1 MPKKAQLIETAT
13 TDLRSFMAV
22 QILFTT
28 EYVLK
33 IFFFMGLSGN
43 CCPKQEKM
51 VMGLCRQLNALI
63 KISLWYPGT
72 EQFVYVI
79 NKLSAWMYCA
89 CLPPTVRLVKQGQ
102 FLAGADCQRRAKC

>member
-13 TDLRSFMAV
+13 TDLRSFTAV

-43 CCPKQEKM
+43 CCPKQTK
-51 VMGLCRQLNALI
+51 
-63 KISLWYPGT
+63 KW
-72 EQFVYVI
+72 
-79 NKLSAWMYCA
+79 
-89 CLPPTVRLVKQGQ
+89 QGVSVVN
-102 FLAGADCQRRAKC
+102 